1 MKVAIIL
8 SGLAR
13 KVQEGYDNYWN
24 RIIQNYDTDLYL
36 HCWKDEE
43 WEMVSQVY
51 ENPKK
56 LIIEEPFSFAK
67 YRDGITADD
76 NNTRPTQPYDVAGN
90 FRGLPMFWS
99 WQKMANEI
107 EGEYDLII
115 RSRYDLSWNKPPN
128 LESLDG
134 GKLNIC
140 KKHWGGRDIPDDNL
154 MVTNQHNFHKFFNT
168 CFDDLILYLKDKKHL
183 HFQEKNLLLQLRE
196 KGMDGLLNKTD
207 ILDFNLLRD
216 NKIWY

>member
-1 MKVAIIL
+1 MKVAIVL

-13 KVQEGYDNYWN
+13 KVQEGYDNYWSRMIEKYN
-24 RIIQNYDTDLYL
+24 PDLYL

-43 WEMVSQVY
+43 WELVSQVY
-51 ENPKK
+51 QNPKK
-56 LIIEEPFSFAK
+56 LIVEDPFSFRK
-67 YRDGITADD
+67 YYEGVNADD
-76 NNTRPTQPYDVAGN
+76 TNTRPTQPYDVAGN

-115 RSRYDLSWNKPPN
+115 RSRYDLGWHITPDLGLIDKS
-128 LESLDG
+128 
-134 GKLNIC
+134 KLNIC
-140 KKHWGGRDIPDDNL
+140 QKHWGGREIPDDNL
-154 MVTNQHNFHKFFNT
+154 MVSNQENFHKFFNT
-168 CFDDLILYLKDKKHL
+168 CFDDLITYLKDKKHL
-183 HFQEKNLLLQLRE
+183 HFQEKNLLLQLKE
-196 KGMDGLLNKTD
+196 KEMDVLLTKTP